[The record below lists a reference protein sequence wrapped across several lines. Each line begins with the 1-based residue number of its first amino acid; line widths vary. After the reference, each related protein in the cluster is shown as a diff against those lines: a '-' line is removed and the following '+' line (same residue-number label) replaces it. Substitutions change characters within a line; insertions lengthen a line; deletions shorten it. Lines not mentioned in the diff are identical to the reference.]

1 MQRLIDMA
9 SKGEG
14 FRLMRSRRACRVA
27 TLAAGLM
34 WLLTALACVGAPPPS
49 TVRTRVE
56 VRVPA
61 PLIEAHLREHPL
73 LLFGARDPGTLEHRG
88 FLLAVICSADADV
101 TTEWTMELEGPTT
114 VAVWVERGYADNPNT
129 PCGITP
135 EALRRDLIAEPFAW
149 HPHASA
155 QLVPGQAGVRLVLE
169 DNGTGEPAP

>member
-1 MQRLIDMA
+1 MA
-9 SKGEG
+9 STGKGFHSIRSEG
-14 FRLMRSRRACRVA
+14 VRRAA
-27 TLAAGLM
+27 TFAVSAA
-34 WLLTALACVGAPPPS
+34 WLLTALACVGAPTPS
-49 TVRTRVE
+49 TVRTRVD

-101 TTEWTMELEGPTT
+101 TTAWTMELEGPTT
-114 VAVWVERGYADNPNT
+114 VTVWVERGYANNPNT

-155 QLVPGQAGVRLVLE
+155 QLVPGQAGVALVLE
-169 DNGTGEPAP
+169 DNGTGEPAR

>member
-1 MQRLIDMA
+1 MA
-9 SKGEG
+9 STGKG
-14 FRLMRSRRACRVA
+14 FHSMRSESVRRAA
-27 TLAAGLM
+27 TFAVSAA
-34 WLLTALACVGAPPPS
+34 WLLTALACVGAPAPS
-49 TVRTRVE
+49 TIRTRVD

-101 TTEWTMELEGPTT
+101 TTAWTMELEGPTT
-114 VAVWVERGYADNPNT
+114 ATVWVERGYANNPNT

-155 QLVPGQAGVRLVLE
+155 QLVPGQAGVALVVE